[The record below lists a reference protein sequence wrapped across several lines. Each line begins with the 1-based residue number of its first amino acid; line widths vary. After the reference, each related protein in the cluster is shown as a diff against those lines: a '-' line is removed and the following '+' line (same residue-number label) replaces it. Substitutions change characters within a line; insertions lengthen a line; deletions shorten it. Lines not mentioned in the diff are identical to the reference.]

1 MPLGLSDNLFRRI
14 VSALSLL
21 PVVLGVIYLGGW
33 WFAAF
38 LALGAVLMI
47 VEWGQLVDISRPQ
60 IVVSGILVVSFLA
73 GAQTVADALYTNPD
87 LAARILA
94 SFIII
99 LVIVRPA
106 VILNRPGFRA
116 LVGIAYVG
124 MAVVSLAWLRA
135 LDENGLLLVWLFF
148 AVWAMDVGGYFAG
161 KGIGGPKLAP
171 KISPKKTWAGFI
183 GGILLSALVGGV
195 IAYLFDWIP
204 VKFAASGA
212 AAIAV
217 VAQMGDLY
225 ESAVKRHFD
234 VKDSGTLIPGHGGIL
249 DRVDGLIF
257 AAPIAAIMMIG
268 HRLILGTGS

>member
-73 GAQTVADALYTNPD
+73 GAQTIADALYTNPD

-257 AAPIAAIMMIG
+257 AAPFAAIMMIG